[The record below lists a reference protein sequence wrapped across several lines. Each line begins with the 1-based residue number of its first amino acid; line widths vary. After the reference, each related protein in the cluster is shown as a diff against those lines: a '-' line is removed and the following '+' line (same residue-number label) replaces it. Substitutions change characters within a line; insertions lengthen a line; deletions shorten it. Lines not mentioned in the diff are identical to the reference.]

1 MVITTCQVDAAIDS
15 AERAYDARAAE
26 AVPGRR
32 STDVYTFLWE
42 IDDHARAVAVVE
54 PLVAADVAASCS
66 DAAARRRALGLCALK
81 SARRRRPRRRL
92 MYVGETVRGAPT
104 RTDDHVA
111 VGNVSPVGGLVEV
124 DVAAGVRRRM
134 LLWDS
139 TPGESKALG
148 LVLEML
154 AAVAV
159 VRVGEL
165 VNLVACGWRS
175 IPIYLSSMIK
185 LAARFRGAR
194 GGMARANEVEPR
206 RLLQQ

>member
-1 MVITTCQVDAAIDS
+1 
-15 AERAYDARAAE
+15 
-26 AVPGRR
+26 
-32 STDVYTFLWE
+32 
-42 IDDHARAVAVVE
+42 
-54 PLVAADVAASCS
+54 
-66 DAAARRRALGLCALK
+66 
-81 SARRRRPRRRL
+81 
-92 MYVGETVRGAPT
+92 
-104 RTDDHVA
+104 
-111 VGNVSPVGGLVEV
+111 
-124 DVAAGVRRRM
+124 M

-175 IPIYLSSMIK
+175 NRMYLFSMIK